1 MTSRSMESE
10 IKELK
15 KQQNVLVKQVKVLK
29 EKIEKLEEDS
39 IIKLKPMIKDHSTY
53 QDFYNRQEWLED
65 QRKQYP
71 NELLAYT
78 KKDEGYLLLAHS
90 KTESDLLKQIDTL
103 LENNTISQE
112 DIVLFDS

>member
-15 KQQNVLVKQVKVLK
+15 EQQNVLVKQVKELK
-29 EKIEKLEEDS
+29 EKFEKMEGVS
-39 IIKLKPMIKDHSTY
+39 IIKLKPMIKDHSNY
-53 QDFYNRQEWLED
+53 KDFYNRQDWLEE

-71 NELLAYT
+71 SELLAYT
-78 KKDEGYLLLAHS
+78 NKDKSYLLLSHS

-112 DIVLFDS
+112 DIILFDS

>member
-1 MTSRSMESE
+1 MESE

-15 KQQNVLVKQVKVLK
+15 EQQNVLVKQVKVLK
-29 EKIEKLEEDS
+29 EKIEKLEEYS
-39 IIKLKPMIKDHSTY
+39 IIKLKPMIKNHLTY

-65 QRKQYP
+65 KRKQYS

-112 DIVLFDS
+112 NIILFDS

>member
-1 MTSRSMESE
+1 MESE

-15 KQQNVLVKQVKVLK
+15 EQQKVLVKQVKEIK
-29 EKIEKLEEDS
+29 EKIERMEKDS
-39 IIKLKPMIKDHSTY
+39 IIKLKPMIEDHAIY

-65 QRKQYP
+65 QRKRYS
-71 NELLAYT
+71 NEILAYM
-78 KKDEGYLLLAHS
+78 KKGEIFILLGHS

-103 LENNTISQE
+103 LQNNKISQE